1 MGMFDTF
8 VHDVTCPHC
17 GRVVP
22 KFQGKDGPCQLNIYY
37 FGDELDLSEWMI
49 ATTKDLIFE
58 VHEFCGSKEETIP
71 EWHWL
76 DGIGVVHEGRW
87 IATIITSVSSV
98 GTGSSGDLW
107 KIRSD

>member
-8 VHDVTCPHC
+8 VHDVACPLC
-17 GRVVP
+17 GRVIP
-22 KFQGKDGPCQLNIYY
+22 KFQGKDGPCLLDTYKIGNQMWM
-37 FGDELDLSEWMI
+37 DEGV
-49 ATTKDLIFE
+49 FE
-58 VHEFCGSKEETIP
+58 VHDFCGSKEETLP